1 MDYERIQ
8 LTYLLACRIMS
19 YRFWF
24 KMMKNFTNCKVSPV
38 WMVHRVREDFIRYQ
52 AWVTPEYLWKS
63 RVSAVIILDLCPE
76 VLVQALSET
85 YQKEMNDLACR
96 CC

>member
-1 MDYERIQ
+1 MDCERIRHM
-8 LTYLLACRIMS
+8 YLLACRHMS

-24 KMMKNFTNCKVSPV
+24 KMTENFTNCRVSPM
-38 WMVHRVREDFIRYQ
+38 WMVHRVREDFTRYQ
-52 AWVTPEYLWKS
+52 AWVTPGYLLKS
-63 RVSAVIILDLCPE
+63 RVSAVIILDRCPE